1 MDDEIKTA
9 VKEFILSEFLPGED
23 PDELT
28 ETTPLISGG
37 ILDSIATMKVVLFIE
52 ERFNVVFEAHEV
64 DRENFD
70 SIESIVGLVS
80 AKRSKEDD
88 QTRRSA

>member
-1 MDDEIKTA
+1 
-9 VKEFILSEFLPGED
+9 
-23 PDELT
+23 
-28 ETTPLISGG
+28 
-37 ILDSIATMKVVLFIE
+37 MKVVLFIE

-70 SIESIVGLVS
+70 SIANIARLVS
-80 AKRSKEDD
+80 SKRSQDHD